1 MYLDQSKIYIYIK
14 SFKIGMDLFFYHNYL
29 KIDTSKSK
37 VLTHIN
43 QRLAYSGI
51 LVYFAILFTKMLTQ
65 IVSLSK
71 IKRVSDDF
79 FFINTAFKS
88 IYECLKYLREKN
100 IVNRNDLY

>member
-1 MYLDQSKIYIYIK
+1 MPIMYLDQSKIYIYIK

-79 FFINTAFKS
+79 F
-88 IYECLKYLREKN
+88 YQYCVQKYLRMLE
-100 IVNRNDLY
+100 IFT